1 MVGSEQTGAAN
12 EVWSFGET
20 EYEIIRHLLFLR
32 ERLRPYVMEQM
43 TVAHST
49 GLPPMRA
56 LFLEFPDE
64 APAWEV
70 TDQFMFGP
78 DVLVAPVTTY
88 GARERDV
95 YLPEA
100 ASWLD
105 AWTGNPV
112 GATGWVTAAAP
123 LERIPVYLRE
133 GGSLTDLRGPS

>member
-1 MVGSEQTGAAN
+1 M
-12 EVWSFGET
+12 WSFGDEA
-20 EYEIIRHLLFLR
+20 YRVIREQLELR

-43 TVAHST
+43 ST
-49 GLPPMRA
+49 ASANGLPPMRA

-123 LERIPVYLRE
+123 LERIPAISAKAAALPTCERPHDAVAAHL
-133 GGSLTDLRGPS
+133 PP